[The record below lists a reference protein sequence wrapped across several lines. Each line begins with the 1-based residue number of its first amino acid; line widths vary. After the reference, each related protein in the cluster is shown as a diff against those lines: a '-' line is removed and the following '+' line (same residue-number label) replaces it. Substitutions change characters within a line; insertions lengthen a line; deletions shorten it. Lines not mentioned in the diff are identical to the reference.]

1 MQGCSCRLAM
11 ENKRDI
17 FLMGRKLGMTQVY
30 DDAGACV
37 AVTAVEVCPC
47 PVVAVRTRDNDGYSA
62 VQIAAEE
69 LANPKRTTNP
79 IRGFYAKVNLP
90 THKYLR
96 EFRVDD
102 SSVYTPGE
110 SFDLSQLQMGD
121 LVDVRGVTKGRG
133 FQGVVKRH
141 NFDGGPG
148 AHGSMFHR
156 RGGSYGNREEP
167 GKIYKGRKMPGHMG
181 TAARTVQ
188 NLRVIRV
195 CLEEKIC
202 LVKGSVMGPNGGLV
216 VIRTAKKGKR

>member
-1 MQGCSCRLAM
+1 MG
-11 ENKRDI
+11 NKRDI

-37 AVTAVEVCPC
+37 AVTAVEVRPC
-47 PVVAVRTRDNDGYSA
+47 PIVAVRTPDNDGYA
-62 VQIAAEE
+62 AIQVAAEKVD
-69 LANPKRTTNP
+69 NPRRCTKPLRD
-79 IRGFYAKVNLP
+79 FYTKSNLP
-90 THKYLR
+90 AHKYLR
-96 EFRVDD
+96 EFRVADP
-102 SSVYTPGE
+102 SAYAPGE
-110 SFDLSQLQMGD
+110 SLDLSQLQVGD
-121 LVDVRGVTKGRG
+121 MVDVRGITKGRG

-141 NFDGGPG
+141 GFDGGPG

-188 NLRVIRV
+188 NLRIVRV
-195 CLEEKIC
+195 CPEENVC